1 MSLES
6 IALIGILTLFTIILG
21 TELAT
26 LLIGHSPL
34 EAINSE
40 RFSAIAQGH
49 SSIGWRVGLIF
60 LLLLAG
66 AVVINLV
73 PATRTERYLL
83 RIGLGSLLVNL
94 VLLFC
99 SLLPVGDGVSADL
112 LARTAEIVN
121 SNSQSNIPLWQ
132 RAWMLLIW
140 PRAITALVSYW
151 SFLHYAMNP
160 KT

>member
-6 IALIGILTLFTIILG
+6 IALIGILTLFTVILG

-40 RFSAIAQGH
+40 RLSAIAQGH
-49 SSIGWRVGLIF
+49 RSIGWRVGLIF

-83 RIGLGSLLVNL
+83 RIGLGSLLVYL